1 MSFKRFN
8 QVPTTEMLE
17 KKYQLQSNDDINR
30 FLNDIA
36 REVVLLVNLPFEE
49 KSFTLVNKL
58 FFELLDKLGIKEYL
72 FNCTK
77 VLIA

>member
-1 MSFKRFN
+1 
-8 QVPTTEMLE
+8 
-17 KKYQLQSNDDINR
+17 
-30 FLNDIA
+30 LNDIA
-36 REVVLLVNLPFEE
+36 REVVLLVNLPLEE
-49 KSFTLVNKL
+49 KSFNFVNKL